1 MADLS
6 GLLQKE
12 ICELFGV
19 TRMSIGRWTRE
30 GLPRNPNGSYPAPKC
45 VAWLLNRLEER
56 LERQAEE
63 EGPETA
69 ESARWLAAFRR
80 ERYKLSK
87 LERRQREG
95 GLVPWSEIIPAWQSR
110 VVVVTSGLETFA
122 DRLAPL
128 LAGKGR
134 DEIREVLRKEVREL
148 RDQYARN
155 GKYCPEAADGSQA
168 EA

>member
-6 GLLQKE
+6 QLLQKE

-19 TRMSIGRWTRE
+19 TRMSISRWTRE
-30 GLPRNPNGSYPAPKC
+30 GLPRNPNGTYPAPRC

-110 VVVVTSGLETFA
+110 VGVVTSGLEAFA
-122 DRLAPL
+122 DRLSPL

-134 DEIREVLRKEVREL
+134 DDIHAILKAEVREL
-148 RDQYARN
+148 RLAYARD
-155 GKYCPEAADGSQA
+155 GKYTPEGGTNG
-168 EA
+168 